1 MEKDANIIF
10 RINSKLKENVTRIA
24 RDRGVSLSQLINA
37 CLQDINHRGMI
48 PLYVNKFLPPV
59 YEKENKLT
67 IAKIKKIIDEIIQKQ
82 EKKNLIKKV
91 YLFGSYARGEEN
103 ENSDLDLRLETD
115 DGLTLIDIG
124 NIRQDIVDVTD
135 KEVDLLVAAPEDL
148 DPMFYA
154 NVRKDEICI
163 YER

>member
-1 MEKDANIIF
+1 MEKDTNIIF
-10 RINSKLKENVTRIA
+10 RINSTLKESVTRIA
-24 RDRGVSLSQLINA
+24 RERGVSLSQLINA
-37 CLQDINHRGMI
+37 CLQDINHKGMI

-115 DGLTLIDIG
+115 DGLSLIDVG
-124 NIRQDIVDVTD
+124 NIRQDIVDATD
-135 KEVDLLVAAPEDL
+135 KEVDLMVAGPEDL

>member
-10 RINSKLKENVTRIA
+10 RINSTLKESVTRIA
-24 RDRGVSLSQLINA
+24 RERGVSLSQLINA
-37 CLQDINHRGMI
+37 CLQDINHKGMI

-82 EKKNLIKKV
+82 EKKNLIIKV

-115 DGLTLIDIG
+115 DGLSLIDVG
-124 NIRQDIVDVTD
+124 NIRQDIVDATD
-135 KEVDLLVAAPEDL
+135 KEVDLLVAGPEDL